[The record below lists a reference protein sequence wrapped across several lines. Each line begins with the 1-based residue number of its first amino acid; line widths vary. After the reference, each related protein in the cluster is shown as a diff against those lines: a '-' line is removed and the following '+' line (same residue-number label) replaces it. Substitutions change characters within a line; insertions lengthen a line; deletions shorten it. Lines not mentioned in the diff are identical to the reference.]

1 MCKRMDER
9 LHVLENNGNNKNTHR
24 NIDMLPQL
32 PMDCFEDINNFEIIL
47 ASEEAQSQLVC
58 MIHFY
63 LFIFFKFN
71 INIKDMIY

>member
-1 MCKRMDER
+1 MCKQIDER
-9 LHVLENNGNNKNTHR
+9 LHGLENNDNKNTHR

-58 MIHFY
+58 IIHFS
-63 LFIFFKFN
+63 F
-71 INIKDMIY
+71 